1 MADDKELEAFFAAAR
16 ADVAV
21 PDAALLD
28 RIAAEGRALQPAPR
42 PQVGSGPA
50 PGHARRG
57 GGGFRGLLGGIG
69 GWPVLGGLVTAGLAG
84 LWLGLSDTGGVS
96 GYVYGAAS
104 DGWLYGP
111 ADVVALAVTEEGI

>member
-42 PQVGSGPA
+42 PQVGQPRA
-50 PGHARRG
+50 RARRG
-57 GGGFRGLLGGIG
+57 AA
-69 GWPVLGGLVTAGLAG
+69 TADFAVWAG
-84 LWLGLSDTGGVS
+84 S
-96 GYVYGAAS
+96 AAGRFWAGS
-104 DGWLYGP
+104 
-111 ADVVALAVTEEGI
+111 